1 MAGLGDH
8 ARSAIFLAVV
18 ASLGAAGFAWMASLA
33 RDIGGMVTP
42 VAGQMYQEAKTTRV
56 SVPSRDR

>member
-1 MAGLGDH
+1 MAALGDP

-18 ASLGAAGFAWMASLA
+18 ASLGTAGFAWMAALTGDSS
-33 RDIGGMVTP
+33 RMVTA
-42 VAGQMYQEAKTTRV
+42 VASPMYQEAKTTRV